1 MWVIIIGRKI
11 LYLVLTIKAFKMKKI
26 LMSLAVAF
34 VALAANAQVYVGGNV
49 GIASSK
55 EGNAD
60 AVTTYKVLPE
70 IGYNINENWAIGT
83 TVGFGKGNPVS
94 IEGESSNYVTVEP
107 YARYTFVRTKYVNA
121 FVDGGFGYAHMNH
134 AHVGGASADAW
145 SVGLK
150 PGISVNLN
158 KKVSFIAHVGF
169 AGWKSVK
176 YDGASK
182 DSHAWGVDLDGNNVT
197 FGVNYNF

>member
-83 TVGFGKGNPVS
+83 TVGFGKG
-94 IEGESSNYVTVEP
+94 
-107 YARYTFVRTKYVNA
+107 
-121 FVDGGFGYAHMNH
+121 
-134 AHVGGASADAW
+134 
-145 SVGLK
+145 
-150 PGISVNLN
+150 
-158 KKVSFIAHVGF
+158 
-169 AGWKSVK
+169 
-176 YDGASK
+176 
-182 DSHAWGVDLDGNNVT
+182 
-197 FGVNYNF
+197 

>member
-1 MWVIIIGRKI
+1 
-11 LYLVLTIKAFKMKKI
+11 MKKI

-34 VALAANAQVYVGGNV
+34 VSLAANAQVYVGGNV

-94 IEGESSNYVTVEP
+94 IEGESRNYVTVEP
-107 YARYTFVRTKYVNA
+107 YARYTFVRSKLINL
-121 FVDGGFGYAHMNH
+121 FDDGGFAIATGSANH
-134 AHVGGASADAW
+134 TDFTASFVLSTLTHSLMVV
-145 SVGLK
+145 SVMH
-150 PGISVNLN
+150 I
-158 KKVSFIAHVGF
+158 
-169 AGWKSVK
+169 
-176 YDGASK
+176 
-182 DSHAWGVDLDGNNVT
+182 
-197 FGVNYNF
+197 